1 MNSQELRDVYVC
13 GLHSSSAHNHFSFCD
28 YCDCARIVLPLSLS
42 RLFLF
47 FIIILHQNRSKFS
60 LSFSFGAVIRRCDSP
75 RTSWQDR
82 TLTSHQTT
90 DFKQFCLSSPGR
102 PPHLAQLNDAFFS
115 SSEHHCYY
123 FPFSGKV
130 DFDTKTVIIL
140 ILNMKIGK
148 LSRRCDIN
156 SGIV

>member
-13 GLHSSSAHNHFSFCD
+13 GLHSSSAHNHFSSCD
-28 YCDCARIVLPLSLS
+28 YCDCARIALSLS
-42 RLFLF
+42 LSLLSF
-47 FIIILHQNRSKFS
+47 FIIILHQNRSKFPLS
-60 LSFSFGAVIRRCDSP
+60 LSSGFVIRRCDSP
-75 RTSWQDR
+75 RTSRQDR

-90 DFKQFCLSSPGR
+90 DSEQFCPSSPGR

-115 SSEHHCYY
+115 ASEHHCYY
-123 FPFSGKV
+123 FPFSAKV
-130 DFDTKTVIIL
+130 DSNTKTVIIL